1 MEFFMAKKKNESM
14 APAENKKK
22 KLSPPTAL
30 TLGIILLIV
39 GIVLTPISIS
49 SRVKEI
55 GALETLNDKA
65 YFRKGAVVDSKY
77 NGHPVFT
84 SGELTYEAP
93 GATDTVFGVT
103 ADSAMLFRV
112 SEMAQWNTVD
122 GEVKLVWS
130 EEIIPSPDASH
141 ENPEKYPSNSKS
153 NYYTAISVSVGDY
166 SVSEEQLFLIEEKAA
181 LETLPSVDV
190 RGFKTVG
197 GYITNSENLD
207 NPKVGDVRI
216 RYEYID
222 ADVVTLAGKQ
232 REAVIVSHTNF
243 DDVPFFAALVGE
255 YTRAEVIDYFRDNSA
270 GIVWWLL
277 LIAVISLLIGAV
289 LLFDGF
295 TALTKYSPTLSEFG
309 KKAEELDKKTV
320 TLIYAVVFALVIFAV
335 TYAISWAG
343 VYPIWLVV
351 VLFAAFIYF
360 YVLISDI
367 VKNMPKRVKKEAEYV
382 PILVKREDR
391 QNRR

>member
-1 MEFFMAKKKNESM
+1 M

-39 GIVLTPISIS
+39 GIVLTPISTR

-153 NYYTAISVSVGDY
+153 NHYTALSVSVGDY

-232 REAVIVSHTNF
+232 REAAIVSHTNF

-277 LIAVISLLIGAV
+277 LIAVIALVIGAV
-289 LLFDGF
+289 LFFDGF

-320 TLIYAVVFALVIFAV
+320 TLIYAVVFALVVFAV

>member
-1 MEFFMAKKKNESM
+1 M

-22 KLSPPTAL
+22 KLSPLTAL

-65 YFRKGAVVDSKY
+65 YFRTGAVVDSKY

-153 NYYTAISVSVGDY
+153 NHYTALSVSVGDY

-232 REAVIVSHTNF
+232 REAAIVSHTNF

-289 LLFDGF
+289 LFFDGF

-309 KKAEELDKKTV
+309 KKADELDKKTV
-320 TLIYAVVFALVIFAV
+320 TLIYAVVFALVAFAV